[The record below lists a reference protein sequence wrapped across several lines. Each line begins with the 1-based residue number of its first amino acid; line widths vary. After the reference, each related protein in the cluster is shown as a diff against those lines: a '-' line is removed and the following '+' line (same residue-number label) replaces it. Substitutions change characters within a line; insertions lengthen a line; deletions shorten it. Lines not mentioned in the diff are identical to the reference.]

1 MEEEF
6 ELKDFYNQVKKN
18 KIIGLSIFLL
28 IFISVI
34 IYSLLTSPIYE
45 AKSLVMVTNQDQ
57 TSYLLGSTI
66 SKIDL
71 ETQREIILSSSVLNT
86 VYTKFSEEEFQL
98 KVEPIKNSNVI
109 EITVESTNQEL
120 VMKIANEIAK
130 SYVFYTK
137 ESRKKEAIEVTTF
150 ISEQLKRYKKE
161 LDLLNTELLKFE
173 SKKGKYDFEIENL
186 QEVLNQQ
193 TENKE
198 KIKEDL
204 DRLKDDIKI
213 YKNQENLSFSD
224 NKKFID
230 LENQIAIKD
239 IEYND
244 ALSKKNL
251 YNTLLLEKKQ
261 EILNITLIDEL
272 EYQSVLQ
279 NVKAKE
285 NIFDYLLSKS
295 EEIGIISQEKIGN
308 VKIIEEASIPE
319 YPIKPNLFPNII
331 IGFIVAIIGSIGL
344 IFLKDVIMNR
354 FVSIKEI
361 ESEFELI
368 LGTINIFKNK
378 DKNKPYL
385 IDSKNVD
392 KFAENIRMLAT
403 NLMAYLYKN
412 KEIKKISITS
422 AIDGEGKSTI
432 ATNLSI
438 ALANSG
444 SKVLLVDSN
453 LRHPGLNHQFKIK
466 EKEPGLTD
474 IIINNARLDQVIKIR
489 KTSHENLFLLTAGK
503 SKIAAHDMLTN
514 AKMKDILKKLN
525 SSDFEIILFD
535 NSSLQH
541 SESYVMSSRC
551 DGTILVIS
559 DKTNKEDVITA
570 KKKLEK
576 LNSEIIGV
584 IVNQK

>member
-1 MEEEF
+1 MDEEF

-18 KIIGLSIFLL
+18 KFIAISIFLL

-34 IYSLLTSPIYE
+34 TYSLLTSPIYE
-45 AKSLVMVTNQDQ
+45 AKSRVIVTNQDQ
-57 TSYLLGSTI
+57 TSYLLESTF

-98 KVEPIKNSNVI
+98 KVEPIKDSNVI
-109 EITVESTNQEL
+109 EITVESTNPESA
-120 VMKIANEIAK
+120 MKIANEIAK

-137 ESRKKEAIEVTTF
+137 DARKKEAIEVTSF

-161 LDLLNTELLKFE
+161 LDLLNTEILEFE
-173 SKKGKYDFEIENL
+173 SKKGNYDFEIESL
-186 QEVLNQQ
+186 QEFLNQQ

-198 KIKEDL
+198 KIKNDL
-204 DRLKDDIKI
+204 DSLKDDIKI

-224 NKKFID
+224 TKLFND
-230 LENQIAIKD
+230 LQNQIIIKD
-239 IEYND
+239 SEYYD
-244 ALSKKNL
+244 AITKESL
-251 YNTLLLEKKQ
+251 YNTLLIEKKK
-261 EILNITLIDEL
+261 EILNVTLTDEL
-272 EYQSVLQ
+272 KYQSVKQ

-285 NIFDYLLSKS
+285 NIFNYLLSKS
-295 EEIGIISQEKIGN
+295 EEIGIISQERIGN
-308 VKIIEEASIPE
+308 VKIIEEASFPE
-319 YPIKPNLFPNII
+319 YPIKPNLLLNII
-331 IGFIVAIIGSIGL
+331 IGFVIAIIGSVGI
-344 IFLKDVIMNR
+344 IFLKDILMNR
-354 FVSIKEI
+354 FVNIKEI
-361 ESEFELI
+361 ESEFKLI
-368 LGTINIFKNK
+368 LGTVNVFNKNSK
-378 DKNKPYL
+378 KPYL
-385 IDSKNVD
+385 IDSKNID

-422 AIDGEGKSTI
+422 AVDGEGKSTI

-474 IIINNARLDQVIKIR
+474 IILNNARLDQVIKIR
-489 KTSHENLFLLTAGK
+489 KTTHENLFLLTAGK

-514 AKMKDILKKLN
+514 KKMKEILKKLN

-584 IVNQK
+584 IVNLK

>member
-1 MEEEF
+1 MDEEF
-6 ELKDFYNQVKKN
+6 ELKDFYNQIKKN
-18 KIIGLSIFLL
+18 KITGLIIFLL

-34 IYSLLTSPIYE
+34 AYSLITSPIYE
-45 AKSLVMVTNQDQ
+45 AKSRVMVTNQDQ

-66 SKIDL
+66 TRIDL
-71 ETQREIILSSSVLNT
+71 ETQREIILSGRVLNT
-86 VYTKFSEEEFQL
+86 VYTKYAEEEFL
-98 KVEPIKNSNVI
+98 LNVEPIKNSNVI
-109 EITVESTNQEL
+109 EITVESTNPESA
-120 VMKIANEIAK
+120 MKIANEIAR

-137 ESRKKEAIEVTTF
+137 DARKREAIEVTSF
-150 ISEQLKRYKKE
+150 ISEQLDRYKKE
-161 LDLLNTELLKFE
+161 LDLLNTELLEFE
-173 SKKGKYDFEIENL
+173 SKKGAYDFEIESL
-186 QEVLNQQ
+186 QEYLNQQ

-198 KIKEDL
+198 KLKEDL
-204 DRLKDDIKI
+204 DSLKDDIKI

-224 NKKFID
+224 TKIFNEIQ
-230 LENQIAIKD
+230 NQITIKD
-239 IEYND
+239 AEYYD
-244 ALSKKNL
+244 ALTKESL
-251 YNTLLLEKKQ
+251 YNTLLIEKKQ
-261 EILNITLIDEL
+261 EILNVTLIAEL
-272 EYQSVLQ
+272 KYQSVKQ

-295 EEIGIISQEKIGN
+295 EEIGIMSQEKIGN
-308 VKIIEEASIPE
+308 VKIIEEASVPE
-319 YPIKPNLFPNII
+319 YPIKPNFFLNIL
-331 IGFIVAIIGSIGL
+331 IGFVVAIIGSIG
-344 IFLKDVIMNR
+344 IVFLKDILMNR
-354 FVSIKEI
+354 FINLKEI
-361 ESEFELI
+361 ESEFGLI
-368 LGTINIFKNK
+368 LGVVNVYKKKTE
-378 DKNKPYL
+378 KPFL

-422 AIDGEGKSTI
+422 AVDGEGKSTI
-432 ATNLSI
+432 ATNISV

-444 SKVLLVDSN
+444 SKILLVDSN
-453 LRHPGLNHQFKIK
+453 LRHPGLNKQFQIK

-474 IIINNARLDQVIKIR
+474 IILNNARLDQVIKIR

-514 AKMKDILKKLN
+514 SKMKGILKKLN
-525 SSDFEIILFD
+525 ESDFEIILFD

-570 KKKLEK
+570 KKKLKK

-584 IVNQK
+584 VVNQK